1 MRLPTN
7 ASVALALVLMTGL
20 WVSAQTSPAQPPSPS
35 LPPVGTPPTQIG
47 SAQAPP
53 PASAAEARP
62 DFSGTWT
69 LDRSISHD
77 PSKANF
83 DSPQGRSNQRPG
95 GFGGGSRRG
104 GRGGIGGGS
113 RPYDRDPA
121 NDRTPEERNRLKA
134 LTDQLRMASATLVI
148 SHHDPSLVIND
159 AQDRTQFFQTDD
171 STNDHQVGL
180 ASISSTTHWEG
191 PRLVTEYALSSRLKL
206 TCTYA
211 LLAATKQMV
220 LRVRL
225 DDIERRR
232 AAGSELKL
240 VYTLAPSPAP

>member
-1 MRLPTN
+1 M
-7 ASVALALVLMTGL
+7 
-20 WVSAQTSPAQPPSPS
+20 SPRWS
-35 LPPVGTPPTQIG
+35 

-53 PASAAEARP
+53 APATSAQTPPAQASPAQTPLPAPAAAEARP

-77 PSKANF
+77 PSKASF
-83 DSPQGRSNQRPG
+83 DPPPARNNQRSG

-104 GRGGIGGGS
+104 GRGSFGGGGIGGGS
-113 RPYDRDPA
+113 PRDNRDTS
-121 NDRTPEERNRLKA
+121 NDRTPEEKNRLKA
-134 LTDQLRMASATLVI
+134 LTDQLRTASATLVI
-148 SHHDPSLVIND
+148 SHHDPSFVIND
-159 AQDRTQFFQTDD
+159 ALDRTQFFQTDD

-191 PRLVTEYALSSRLKL
+191 PRLITEYTLSSRQKL
-206 TCTYA
+206 VFTYA

-225 DDIERRR
+225 DDTERRR
-232 AAGSELKL
+232 AVGSELKF
-240 VYTLAPSPAP
+240 VYTLAPSPPH